1 VNDGDAKAL
10 AILALDGLGSF
21 VIPAQNGDLCPNSTL
36 YAQSYT
42 HAIVSHPDI
51 MNGFFTGF
59 SSSRCQ
65 LNSTP

>member
-21 VIPAQNGDLCPNSTL
+21 VIPAQNGDLYT
-36 YAQSYT
+36 QSYT

-51 MNGFFTGF
+51 MNEFFTGF
-59 SSSRCQ
+59 SSSRM
-65 LNSTP
+65 PA